1 MFLGVW
7 QLWHSVTAQAD
18 SSTARFAIWSRLSS
32 ILPSFAC
39 RRLRYGRIGNHR
51 RIGTGARPMN
61 VENPTYQMR
70 QGQRTSKIV
79 CIRAAA
85 TIRFVK
91 CFIKEFAV
99 QYV

>member
-1 MFLGVW
+1 VNFVNIVNVFDGMAPIG
-7 QLWHSVTAQAD
+7 
-18 SSTARFAIWSRLSS
+18 STESA
-32 ILPSFAC
+32 
-39 RRLRYGRIGNHR
+39 
-51 RIGTGARPMN
+51 
-61 VENPTYQMR
+61 TYQMR

-91 CFIKEFAV
+91 CFVKEFAV